1 MITGL
6 LSAVT
11 AAVLAAIG
19 GGTAAASA
27 PCAPAGAHVKLA
39 DRRAQVYALGKA
51 IYACDRRT
59 RSTTK
64 LGQASLCVATAR
76 VDNLALAGD
85 VVAYGLDR
93 CGVDTGSTTVLVR
106 RVSNGKLLHSFAA
119 ITGPGLVES
128 YQSINSLIVTPKSA
142 VAWIATDSSI
152 VGHGRRLEV
161 HANRRLL
168 DSGAGIAPTSLR
180 LHGSTLSWRD
190 GASTRTATL

>member
-1 MITGL
+1 MLTGL

-27 PCAPAGAHVKLA
+27 PCAPASAQVKLA
-39 DRRAQVYALGKA
+39 DRRAQVYELGKA

-64 LGQASLCVATAR
+64 LGQATVCVATAR
-76 VDNLALAGD
+76 VDDTALAGD

-93 CGVDTGSTTVLVR
+93 CGVDTGFTTIIVR
-106 RVSNGKLLHSFAA
+106 RLSDGKRLHSFAA
-119 ITGPGLVES
+119 VTGPGLVES
-128 YQSINSLIVTPKSA
+128 YQSIGSLVVTAKGA

-152 VGHGRRLEV
+152 IGHGKRTEV
-161 HANRRLL
+161 HAKSRML
-168 DSGAGIAPTSLR
+168 DSGTRIVPTSLR

-190 GASTRTATL
+190 GASRRTATL